1 MSEENKEIQV
11 VTGDA
16 CELNISKVS
25 QHLTSMKPKTKE
37 QDDKSKKK
45 IIVPEVK
52 KIEIPEDDKNA

>member
-1 MSEENKEIQV
+1 MSKENKEIQV

-16 CELNISKVS
+16 SDLNISKVS

-45 IIVPEVK
+45 IIVHEVK

>member
-1 MSEENKEIQV
+1 MSEKNKEIQV

-16 CELNISKVS
+16 SDLNISKVS

-45 IIVPEVK
+45 IIVPEIK
-52 KIEIPEDDKNA
+52 KIEIPEDDKNT

>member
-16 CELNISKVS
+16 SDLNISKVS
-25 QHLTSMKPKTKE
+25 HHLTSMKPKTKE

>member
-16 CELNISKVS
+16 SDLNISRVS

-37 QDDKSKKK
+37 QEDKSKKK
-45 IIVPEVK
+45 IIVPEIK
-52 KIEIPEDDKNA
+52 KIEIPEDDKNT

>member
-16 CELNISKVS
+16 SDLNISRVS

-45 IIVPEVK
+45 IIVPEIK
-52 KIEIPEDDKNA
+52 KIEIPEDDKNT